1 MARFFSLASLAL
13 ISTIF
18 SAHAQEEQENP
29 NIDSSWSCSS
39 KDKETSCCNFVPS
52 FFEIYSSVDCADHR
66 PLLSIALGF
75 GDTSLLSSS
84 STSVSTASQSY
95 CSASL
100 CASRINSL
108 AQQYEAVPLSGRLCG
123 QIKDGLWRVGLI
135 CSQDSK
141 NNFCF
146 QTYASITRSFDG
158 RYKNRISPENLCNS
172 TCLRVILDAAV
183 SQSSRIKFAIST
195 SMSDSTKPELE
206 NALRRSLALLRFAD
220 LICSFDDDGKE
231 FCATRLGLFSRS
243 AGIYSRPLDIDEN
256 KDETII
262 SSRRLQQVSDVQSS
276 DSITRLFDPRER
288 PGFSCSHC
296 GRILKSALVDVSES
310 IGLTAITTG
319 SALSVS
325 RMRNFAGIGECGID
339 KGMTC
344 LEKYVTNVSTTS
356 TTISIHDISNNCK
369 YDLRTKFK
377 NGCSTSCK
385 AALATASEILG
396 CCFKSVL
403 QLRLAESRSMDDM
416 DDENDDSSTSSRLAK
431 NIFDQCKVALPSS
444 CRAES
449 RKFFAT
455 TFDNI
460 PFAWASAFPT
470 RLITLSEA
478 LFKDFAFI
486 TGAPS
491 TVFTMHSA
499 ISHNGDTV
507 FITGITSESNATTFQ
522 IWSLVKKRTSSES
535 TSSTSFPHLSA
546 AIFVMS
552 ASTDFMPSPPTLRAS
567 DETDSFA
574 PEDEVLYDIEPT
586 QSASSSTQLTTFSF
600 SSALIVSAAAFI
612 GLFCH
617 W

>member
-1 MARFFSLASLAL
+1 MSTFVSTTFVSLAYFFCEL
-13 ISTIF
+13 
-18 SAHAQEEQENP
+18 HAQENP
-29 NIDSSWSCSS
+29 LDSSWSCSS
-39 KDKETSCCNFVPS
+39 TEKDGTSCCNFVPS

-100 CASRINSL
+100 CASRIDSL

-172 TCLRVILDAAV
+172 SCLRVILDAAV
-183 SQSSRIKFAIST
+183 SQSSRVKYAIST
-195 SMSDSTKPELE
+195 STSDSTKPELD
-206 NALRRSLALLRFAD
+206 NALRRSLALIRFAD

-256 KDETII
+256 EDKTII

-310 IGLTAITTG
+310 IGLTSITTG
-319 SALSVS
+319 SALSIS

-356 TTISIHDISNNCK
+356 TTISIHHKNYSNNFYISVECK
-369 YDLRTKFK
+369 IPLK
-377 NGCSTSCK
+377 C
-385 AALATASEILG
+385 
-396 CCFKSVL
+396 
-403 QLRLAESRSMDDM
+403 
-416 DDENDDSSTSSRLAK
+416 
-431 NIFDQCKVALPSS
+431 IF
-444 CRAES
+444 
-449 RKFFAT
+449 
-455 TFDNI
+455 TFSI
-460 PFAWASAFPT
+460 
-470 RLITLSEA
+470 
-478 LFKDFAFI
+478 
-486 TGAPS
+486 
-491 TVFTMHSA
+491 
-499 ISHNGDTV
+499 
-507 FITGITSESNATTFQ
+507 
-522 IWSLVKKRTSSES
+522 
-535 TSSTSFPHLSA
+535 
-546 AIFVMS
+546 
-552 ASTDFMPSPPTLRAS
+552 LRA
-567 DETDSFA
+567 
-574 PEDEVLYDIEPT
+574 
-586 QSASSSTQLTTFSF
+586 
-600 SSALIVSAAAFI
+600 
-612 GLFCH
+612 
-617 W
+617 

>member
-1 MARFFSLASLAL
+1 MSTFVSTTFVSLILSVWFFES
-13 ISTIF
+13 
-18 SAHAQEEQENP
+18 HAQENP
-29 NIDSSWSCSS
+29 NDSSWSCSS
-39 KDKETSCCNFVPS
+39 TEKDGTSCCNFVPS

-172 TCLRVILDAAV
+172 SCLRVILDAAV
-183 SQSSRIKFAIST
+183 SQSSRVKFAIST
-195 SMSDSTKPELE
+195 STSDSTKPELD
-206 NALRRSLALLRFAD
+206 NALRRSLALIRFAD

-256 KDETII
+256 EDETII

-310 IGLTAITTG
+310 IGLTSITTG
-319 SALSVS
+319 SALSIS

-356 TTISIHDISNNCK
+356 TTISIHDISKNCK

-377 NGCSTSCK
+377 NSCSTSCK
-385 AALATASEILG
+385 AALATASETLG

-403 QLRLAESRSMDDM
+403 QLRLAESRSMDEM
-416 DDENDDSSTSSRLAK
+416 DNDENDDDSSRLAK
-431 NIFDQCKVALPSS
+431 NIFDQCKVSSPQS
-444 CRAES
+444 CRAQS

-470 RLITLSEA
+470 RLNTLSEA

-552 ASTDFMPSPPTLRAS
+552 ASTDFLPSPPTLRAS

-612 GLFCH
+612 GLFSH